1 MVLATV
7 IASVRASTRGAM
19 ARGCAKRRSRMREN
33 ARRAP
38 TRRRPGRL
46 HERYRYRSR
55 RMAAVGDFHPQPAWA
70 CTQACR
76 QPACRRRRHGDEKRA
91 RRLYAAQRRRVDL
104 GGTLG
109 GHPRI
114 EARRSR
120 GVFRAGQRQGLPA
133 SDVFSD
139 ARRGEAPMS
148 AAGRPERE
156 CRNAQHEGDLIHA
169 KGRPEREYRSA
180 QHEGDLIRAT
190 LATPLHEYLLRL
202 ADSPLVL
209 AQRLCEWVGKGPA
222 LEEDIA
228 LANVG
233 LDLLGQARM
242 WFAYA
247 GEVEAGQG
255 DAGHAG
261 VTAHDGPARKAVTVR
276 DEDALAFRRDAHE
289 FRNLL
294 LVEQPNGDYAATI
307 VRQFL
312 FDHAQRL
319 LLSRLAQSAD
329 VRIGAIAAK
338 ALKEVTYH
346 VERSDDWMLRLGDG
360 TDESHARMQRA
371 LDALWMYAGEMFV
384 VDDVDLA
391 LIDTGIAADPRTL
404 EAPWLAA
411 VDAVLAAAT
420 LARPPHAHVQRGGR
434 A

>member
-1 MVLATV
+1 
-7 IASVRASTRGAM
+7 
-19 ARGCAKRRSRMREN
+19 
-33 ARRAP
+33 
-38 TRRRPGRL
+38 
-46 HERYRYRSR
+46 
-55 RMAAVGDFHPQPAWA
+55 
-70 CTQACR
+70 
-76 QPACRRRRHGDEKRA
+76 
-91 RRLYAAQRRRVDL
+91 
-104 GGTLG
+104 
-109 GHPRI
+109 
-114 EARRSR
+114 
-120 GVFRAGQRQGLPA
+120 
-133 SDVFSD
+133 
-139 ARRGEAPMS
+139 MS

-156 CRNAQHEGDLIHA
+156 YRSAQHEGDPVRA

-247 GEVEAGQG
+247 GEVEAG
-255 DAGHAG
+255 HAATG
-261 VTAHDGPARKAVTVR
+261 RAATAAR

-294 LVEQPNGDYAATI
+294 LVEQPNGDYATTI

-312 FDHAQRL
+312 FDHAQWL

-329 VRIGAIAAK
+329 TRIGAIAAK

-371 LDALWMYAGEMFV
+371 IDGLWMYAGEMFV
-384 VDDVDLA
+384 VDDIDLVLIDAGIGVDL
-391 LIDTGIAADPRTL
+391 RTL
-404 EAPWLAA
+404 EVPWLAA

-434 A
+434 QGRHSEHLGHLLCEMQFLQRTYPDARW

>member
-91 RRLYAAQRRRVDL
+91 RRIYAAQRRRVDL
-104 GGTLG
+104 GGALG
-109 GHPRI
+109 GHPCI

-120 GVFRAGQRQGLPA
+120 SVFRARQRQGLPA
-133 SDVFSD
+133 SDVFPD
-139 ARRGEAPMS
+139 ARRSEAPMS

-169 KGRPEREYRSA
+169 KGRPERECLRA
-180 QHEGDLIRAT
+180 QHEGDLIGAT
-190 LATPLHEYLLRL
+190 LAAPLHEYLLRL

-247 GEVEAGQG
+247 AEIE
-255 DAGHAG
+255 AGHAATG
-261 VTAHDGPARKAVTVR
+261 RAAAAAR

-312 FDHAQRL
+312 FDHAQWL
-319 LLSRLAQSAD
+319 LLSRLAQSTEA
-329 VRIGAIAAK
+329 RIGAIAAK

-360 TDESHARMQRA
+360 TDARFRR
-371 LDALWMYAGEMFV
+371 L
-384 VDDVDLA
+384 
-391 LIDTGIAADPRTL
+391 R
-404 EAPWLAA
+404 EA
-411 VDAVLAAAT
+411 
-420 LARPPHAHVQRGGR
+420 RQQQ
-434 A
+434 